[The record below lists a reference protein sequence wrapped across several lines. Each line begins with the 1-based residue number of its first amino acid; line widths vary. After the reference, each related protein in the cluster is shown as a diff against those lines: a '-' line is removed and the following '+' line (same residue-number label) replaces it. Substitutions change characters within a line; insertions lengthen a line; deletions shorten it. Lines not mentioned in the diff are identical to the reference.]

1 MGLQVIISAMP
12 EYSLDVVSDFS
23 GNLEIAILSRA
34 PARATEEFMEEFEEG
49 EDASPPCGFAYA
61 TAVLAEDS
69 VFAVYSVHLNSN
81 SGGIDETTP
90 KREES
95 AQ

>member
-1 MGLQVIISAMP
+1 MGALRSPYTSM
-12 EYSLDVVSDFS
+12 SLAAIERVLAR
-23 GNLEIAILSRA
+23 NLGSSECLPSR
-34 PARATEEFMEEFEEG
+34 EVEEG

-61 TAVLAEDS
+61 TVVLAEDS
-69 VFAVYSVHLNSN
+69 VFAVYSVRLKSN
-81 SGGIDETTP
+81 SGGIEETTP